1 MSEEIDICMILF
13 EGSMTN
19 SQKFWTY
26 RNNEILGKIK
36 KQDTLR
42 MIMLRRI
49 KRKRKYRRIIK

>member
-19 SQKFWTY
+19 SQKFRTY

-36 KQDTLR
+36 KTRHTANDHVTKDKKKKKVSQN
-42 MIMLRRI
+42 
-49 KRKRKYRRIIK
+49 Y